1 MLTKTS
7 SDYTNLPFKYF
18 GIYLAIIHDDTHDK
32 TYNFVTGVQEHNTYL
47 HQTHYRMVNLQS
59 QYSIRSDKLLQ

>member
-18 GIYLAIIHDDTHDK
+18 GIYLDIIHDDTHDK
-32 TYNFVTGVQEHNTYL
+32 TYNFVTAVQKYNTYPYP
-47 HQTHYRMVNLQS
+47 THYRTVNLQS
-59 QYSIRSDKLLQ
+59 QYSIP

>member
-18 GIYLAIIHDDTHDK
+18 GIYMYLDIIYDDTHDK
-32 TYNFVTGVQEHNTYL
+32 TYNFVTGVQEHNTYP
-47 HQTHYRMVNLQS
+47 HRTHYRTVNLQS
-59 QYSIRSDKLLQ
+59 QYSIH

>member
-18 GIYLAIIHDDTHDK
+18 GIYLAIIYDDTHDK
-32 TYNFVTGVQEHNTYL
+32 TYNFVTAVQEYNTYP
-47 HQTHYRMVNLQS
+47 HPTHYRTVNLQS
-59 QYSIRSDKLLQ
+59 QYSIP

>member
-32 TYNFVTGVQEHNTYL
+32 TNNYVTAVQEYNIYPHR
-47 HQTHYRMVNLQS
+47 THYRTVNLQ
-59 QYSIRSDKLLQ
+59 